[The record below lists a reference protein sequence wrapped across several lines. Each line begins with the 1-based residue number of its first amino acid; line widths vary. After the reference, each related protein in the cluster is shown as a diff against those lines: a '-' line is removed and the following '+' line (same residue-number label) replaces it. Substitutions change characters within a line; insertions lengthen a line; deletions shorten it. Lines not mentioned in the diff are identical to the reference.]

1 MRANHFLVFV
11 CTLFCLSI
19 AAPLHAAGL
28 PDFTQLAKNCGVAVV
43 NIGTE
48 RTAKSGPENFFGDM
62 FRNAPPGFEK
72 FFEQFER
79 FHDGQQQQ
87 RPQRKQRSLG
97 SGFIISEDG
106 YIVTNYHVV
115 TDADVIRVNFHGSN
129 PKGDSVTAKLI
140 GSDEETDL
148 ALLKVDVKE
157 TLPFLKF
164 GDSDALQV
172 GAWVLAIGNPFGLDH
187 TVTAG
192 ILSAKGRNIHSG
204 PFDNFLQT
212 DASINPGNSGGPL
225 INTAGEVIGI
235 NTAIIA
241 SGQGIGFAIP
251 SSMAAKIVDQIKG
264 GKKIRRGWIGVAIQ
278 DVDQNSAKALGLDK
292 ARGALISSVMSG
304 EPADKAGIKAGDI
317 ILSVDGKDIADANAL
332 LRTIAGQDP
341 GAEIKIAVWRDGKSH
356 ELTLILGERTPEQLS
371 AQRGRPSKPG
381 KGTAS
386 DILGISVRPVTAEE
400 ARTLKLEKHQG
411 GLMVVGVTPD
421 KPAADND
428 ILQGDVIVTANNKPL
443 KTAQDLVAIVM
454 EEAKERGAVLLQI
467 NRRGQLSFRAVPI
480 AKEKP

>member
-1 MRANHFLVFV
+1 MRAKH
-11 CTLFCLSI
+11 SI
-19 AAPLHAAGL
+19 ALLCALFYLTLALPLQAAGL
-28 PDFTQLAKNCGVAVV
+28 PDFVQLAKNCGVAVV

-48 RTAKSGPENFFGDM
+48 RTAKSGPENFFGEM

-72 FFEQFER
+72 FFEQFDR
-79 FHDGQQQQ
+79 FHEGQQQ

-115 TDADVIRVNFHGSN
+115 ADADVIRVNFQGSS
-129 PKGDSVTAKLI
+129 PKNESVVAKLI

-157 TLPFLKF
+157 KLPFLKF

-225 INTAGEVIGI
+225 INMEGEVIGI

-251 SSMAAKIVDQIKG
+251 SSMAANIVDQIKG
-264 GKKIRRGWIGVAIQ
+264 GQKIRRGWIGVTIQ

-292 ARGALISSVMSG
+292 ARGALIGSVMPG
-304 EPADKAGIKAGDI
+304 EPADKAGMKAGDV
-317 ILSVDGKDIADANAL
+317 ILSVDGKDIADSSAL
-332 LRTIAGQDP
+332 LRTIAGKNP
-341 GAEIKIAVWRDGKSH
+341 GAEIKITVWRDGKSH
-356 ELTLILGERTPEQLS
+356 DLTLTLGERTPEQLS
-371 AQRGRPSKPG
+371 AQRGGPGKPG
-381 KGTAS
+381 KGMES
-386 DILGISVRPVTAEE
+386 DVLGISVRPVTAEE
-400 ARTLKLEKHQG
+400 MRTLKLEKNQG
-411 GLMVVGVTPD
+411 GLMVVSVTPG
-421 KPAADND
+421 KPAAEND
-428 ILQGDVIVTANNKPL
+428 IRQGDVIVGANNKSV
-443 KTAQDLVAIVM
+443 KSAQDLTKIVT
-454 EEAKERGAVLLQI
+454 EEGRERGAVLLQI

-480 AKEKP
+480 AK